1 MPRSSSGF
9 QLRRPGATPPRCRG
23 ALVKATRQRAQPRG
37 AEPVE
42 ASAGSERR
50 LRSLEVVPPEQYAAE
65 QAERCAED
73 RVADPPAPVRRRAV
87 ERLDLLRVD
96 DPVDDYRLDGDAVS
110 GPDHGCRD
118 GVRPA
123 IEDRGQESDAHDPND
138 ERVPHV
144 ADDSTEHRDELEAAV
159 EVVHAERDAPNALG
173 RCPERLMNAV
183 HRGGVLGNRS
193 NHHLPRGHDEA
204 RRDCGDRTHLQ
215 DLRGCNARAARVP
228 VDLTV
233 GVGLHR
239 NLSIRRVWSACV
251 DAITEESAGSRALN
265 TSRRSRDI
273 ATTTSAVLLLGTAV
287 AGLGFGPALRA
298 SRRSDAERL
307 GRTIDL
313 CY

>member
-96 DPVDDYRLDGDAVS
+96 DPVDDYRFDGDAVS
-110 GPDHGCRD
+110 GPDRGCRD

-123 IEDRGQESDAHDPND
+123 IEDRGQESDAHDPED
-138 ERVPHV
+138 ERVPDV
-144 ADDSTEHRDELEAAV
+144 GDDSTDDRDESEAPV
-159 EVVHAERDAPNALG
+159 EVMHAEGDAPDALR
-173 RCPERLMNAV
+173 RCPQRLMNAR
-183 HRGGVLGNRS
+183 HCGGVLGNRGD
-193 NHHLPRGHDEA
+193 HHLPRGHDET
-204 RRDCGDRTHLQ
+204 RGHSGERTYLQ
-215 DLRGCNARAARVP
+215 YVRGCNARAPRV
-228 VDLTV
+228 
-233 GVGLHR
+233 
-239 NLSIRRVWSACV
+239 
-251 DAITEESAGSRALN
+251 
-265 TSRRSRDI
+265 
-273 ATTTSAVLLLGTAV
+273 
-287 AGLGFGPALRA
+287 
-298 SRRSDAERL
+298 
-307 GRTIDL
+307 
-313 CY
+313 